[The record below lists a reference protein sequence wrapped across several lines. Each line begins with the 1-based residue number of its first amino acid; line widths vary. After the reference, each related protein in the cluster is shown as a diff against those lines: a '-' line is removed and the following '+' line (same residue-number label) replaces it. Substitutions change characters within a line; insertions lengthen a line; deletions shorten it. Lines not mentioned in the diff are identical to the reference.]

1 MHGAAAC
8 IALQHFQWQTPMTS
22 RARITVNLGK
32 AQHQELQALARLH
45 NVSMSWIA
53 QVAIERLLDQHK
65 QREFQFPLDLEQGT
79 S

>member
-1 MHGAAAC
+1 MQHVAARPVAR
-8 IALQHFQWQTPMTS
+8 LQVTS

-32 AQHQELQALARLH
+32 AQHQELQTLAKLH
-45 NVSMSWIA
+45 NVSMSWIT

-65 QREFQFPLDLEQGT
+65 QREFQFPLDLEQRT

>member
-8 IALQHFQWQTPMTS
+8 IAVQHFLWQTPVTS

-32 AQHQELQALARLH
+32 AQHQELQTLAKQH

>member
-1 MHGAAAC
+1 MHGAAKCCAVP
-8 IALQHFQWQTPMTS
+8 HFLGQTSLTS

-32 AQHQELQALARLH
+32 AQHQELRTLAKLH